1 MFNIRS
7 SPHLVCP
14 QCNNYNATLHSTMT
28 RGELT
33 LLFLST
39 FLVIP
44 PLFLSRHFHRRDER
58 RFFEGAN
65 QATCRSCGCTFTI
78 KEVANLPQDML
89 KKLLHHS
96 FNKYQGKS

>member
-1 MFNIRS
+1 MFNMRS

-33 LLFLST
+33 FLFLST

-44 PLFLSRHFHRRDER
+44 PLFLSRHFHHRDER
-58 RFFEGAN
+58 RFFEGTAPT
-65 QATCRSCGCTFTI
+65 AAPSPSKRSLFCPRIC
-78 KEVANLPQDML
+78 
-89 KKLLHHS
+89 
-96 FNKYQGKS
+96 